1 MMRSMIACAR
11 RLAVVA
17 GSLAL
22 LAACAAPP
30 VPDAACVAFKPMYF
44 DDDVIAALRPF
55 RQARAEIGNH
65 NATYERLCPP
75 P

>member
-1 MMRSMIACAR
+1 MFSTIACAR

-30 VPDAACVAFKPMYF
+30 VPDAACVAFRPIYF
-44 DDDVIAALRPF
+44 DDDAIAALRPF
-55 RQARAEIGNH
+55 RQARIDIGNH
-65 NATYERLCPP
+65 NETYARLCPP
-75 P
+75 S

>member
-1 MMRSMIACAR
+1 MNAYAR

-17 GSLAL
+17 GSAAL
-22 LAACAAPP
+22 LAACASPP
-30 VPDAACVAFKPMYF
+30 VPDAACVAFKPIYL
-44 DDDVIAALRPF
+44 DDDAIAALRPY